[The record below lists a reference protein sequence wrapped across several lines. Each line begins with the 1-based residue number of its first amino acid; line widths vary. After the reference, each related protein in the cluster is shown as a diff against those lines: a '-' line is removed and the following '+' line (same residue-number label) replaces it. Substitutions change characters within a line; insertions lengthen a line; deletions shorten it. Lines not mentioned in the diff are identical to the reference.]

1 MNRKTGEKM
10 AVDSYKIYSL
20 DRCFKCLSVLNLG
33 QKAYCTVLL
42 KGRSDAAGRE
52 PANETDF
59 LDDE

>member
-1 MNRKTGEKM
+1 M

-33 QKAYCTVLL
+33 QQAYCTVVLQ
-42 KGRSDAAGRE
+42 GRPDAAGDGL
-52 PANETDF
+52 PNETDF